1 MRRVSS
7 YIGRISVAL
16 LLALALTQPAR
27 ADVLRHRPG
36 PKLPGLIR
44 HIIMAVLDGLVVPIP

>member
-16 LLALALTQPAR
+16 LLALALTPPAQ

-36 PKLPGLIR
+36 PKLPSIIR
-44 HIIMAVLDGLVVPIP
+44 HIIIAVLDGMTVPIP